1 VSDLNNIMLLS
12 ACTDEVRIRSV
23 SGAAAGSINAQ
34 AWRVPTGKSAQSR
47 LTMGVRGCVGGL
59 LAAASI
65 GAWADAAPVHTNV
78 TAEDIAINLLIFIL
92 SSFLGLG
99 LIHGVAKLLHTPLMA
114 LTNAIS
120 SVSVVAALI
129 VLSYPD
135 NSPLVI
141 TLATVGTALA
151 LSNVISGFM
160 ITERILK
167 MFRKG
172 SR

>member
-1 VSDLNNIMLLS
+1 MFDLDNLV
-12 ACTDEVRIRSV
+12 VRDSHLPAIRSGTV
-23 SGAAAGSINAQ
+23 ASHSSSRDRGKREPPGRTNRSRVTLGA
-34 AWRVPTGKSAQSR
+34 
-47 LTMGVRGCVGGL
+47 RGCMVWV
-59 LAAASI
+59 I
-65 GAWADAAPVHTNV
+65 GAISFGARADAAPVHVNV
-78 TAEDIAINLLIFIL
+78 TAEDIGVNLLIFIL
-92 SSFLGLG
+92 STFLGLG

-129 VLSYPD
+129 VLSYPN
-135 NSPLVI
+135 NSTLVI
-141 TLATVGTALA
+141 VLATVGTALA

>member
-1 VSDLNNIMLLS
+1 VGARVWAALIVSTASL
-12 ACTDEVRIRSV
+12 A
-23 SGAAAGSINAQ
+23 AQ
-34 AWRVPTGKSAQSR
+34 ADSA
-47 LTMGVRGCVGGL
+47 GVHHV
-59 LAAASI
+59 
-65 GAWADAAPVHTNV
+65 NV
-78 TAEDIAINLLIFIL
+78 TAEDIAVNLLIFLL
-92 SSFLGLG
+92 STFLGLG

>member
-1 VSDLNNIMLLS
+1 ML
-12 ACTDEVRIRSV
+12 T
-23 SGAAAGSINAQ
+23 
-34 AWRVPTGKSAQSR
+34 
-47 LTMGVRGCVGGL
+47 L
-59 LAAASI
+59 LAAPLP
-65 GAWADAAPVHTNV
+65 DVV
-78 TAEDIAINLLIFIL
+78 DNLMVFVL

-99 LIHGVAKLLHTPLMA
+99 LILHVSRLLHTPLMS

-135 NSPLVI
+135 NSTLVI
-141 TLATVGTALA
+141 VLATVGTALA
-151 LSNVISGFM
+151 LSNVVSGFM

-172 SR
+172 TR

>member
-1 VSDLNNIMLLS
+1 MKRVQSRMSLPARVCTGAMTLAAS
-12 ACTDEVRIRSV
+12 A
-23 SGAAAGSINAQ
+23 GAAAESTQ
-34 AWRVPTGKSAQSR
+34 
-47 LTMGVRGCVGGL
+47 
-59 LAAASI
+59 
-65 GAWADAAPVHTNV
+65 VHVNV
-78 TAEDIAINLLIFIL
+78 SAEDIGVNLLIFIL

-99 LIHGVAKLLHTPLMA
+99 LIHGVAKLLHTPLMS

-129 VLSYPD
+129 VLSYPE
-135 NSPLVI
+135 NSTLVI
-141 TLATVGTALA
+141 VLATVGTALA

-172 SR
+172 GR

>member
-1 VSDLNNIMLLS
+1 MIDLKDIKSHPPQPLKGRERS
-12 ACTDEVRIRSV
+12 ASKRVKVTGCAAWVVGV
-23 SGAAAGSINAQ
+23 SGF
-34 AWRVPTGKSAQSR
+34 
-47 LTMGVRGCVGGL
+47 
-59 LAAASI
+59 AASV
-65 GAWADAAPVHTNV
+65 AAHAETAPVHANV
-78 TAEDIAINLLIFIL
+78 TADDIAVNLLIFLL
-92 SSFLGLG
+92 STFLGLG

-129 VLSYPD
+129 VLAYPN

-141 TLATVGTALA
+141 TLATIGTALA

-167 MFRKG
+167 MFGKG
-172 SR
+172 GR

>member
-1 VSDLNNIMLLS
+1 MIVTDGLTMHTLRPHEARSRKRSTARARMAALVST
-12 ACTDEVRIRSV
+12 C
-23 SGAAAGSINAQ
+23 AGMAIATASLGAQ
-34 AWRVPTGKSAQSR
+34 ANSMP
-47 LTMGVRGCVGGL
+47 LH
-59 LAAASI
+59 
-65 GAWADAAPVHTNV
+65 PNV
-78 TAEDIAINLLIFIL
+78 TAEDIGTNLLIFIL
-92 SSFLGLG
+92 STFLGLG

-129 VLSYPD
+129 VLSYPH
-135 NSPLVI
+135 NSPLVL

>member
-1 VSDLNNIMLLS
+1 VFDLKNIKLRASHLCAAVVGGTVSL
-12 ACTDEVRIRSV
+12 A
-23 SGAAAGSINAQ
+23 AQ
-34 AWRVPTGKSAQSR
+34 ADST
-47 LTMGVRGCVGGL
+47 
-59 LAAASI
+59 ASHH
-65 GAWADAAPVHTNV
+65 VNV
-78 TAEDIAINLLIFIL
+78 TSEDIAVNLLIFIL

-135 NSPLVI
+135 NSTLVI
-141 TLATVGTALA
+141 ILATVGTALA
-151 LSNVISGFM
+151 MSNVISGFM

>member
-1 VSDLNNIMLLS
+1 MVDLIDIKLRFARLLRRVCGGWIIGTIS
-12 ACTDEVRIRSV
+12 LA
-23 SGAAAGSINAQ
+23 AQ
-34 AWRVPTGKSAQSR
+34 A
-47 LTMGVRGCVGGL
+47 
-59 LAAASI
+59 
-65 GAWADAAPVHTNV
+65 DATPSHHVNV
-78 TAEDIAINLLIFIL
+78 TAEDIAVNLLIFIL

>member
-1 VSDLNNIMLLS
+1 M
-12 ACTDEVRIRSV
+12 
-23 SGAAAGSINAQ
+23 
-34 AWRVPTGKSAQSR
+34 AWF
-47 LTMGVRGCVGGL
+47 RGRL
-59 LAAASI
+59 LAATVDDHVAR
-65 GAWADAAPVHTNV
+65 
-78 TAEDIAINLLIFIL
+78 AEDDDLRMPL
-92 SSFLGLG
+92 LGLG

-120 SVSVVAALI
+120 SASVVAALI

-135 NSPLVI
+135 NSTLVI
-141 TLATVGTALA
+141 ILATVGTALA
-151 LSNVISGFM
+151 MSNVISGFM

>member
-1 VSDLNNIMLLS
+1 MR
-12 ACTDEVRIRSV
+12 ASV
-23 SGAAAGSINAQ
+23 CVATAFATASLGAQ
-34 AWRVPTGKSAQSR
+34 ANPMPQHAV
-47 LTMGVRGCVGGL
+47 
-59 LAAASI
+59 
-65 GAWADAAPVHTNV
+65 V
-78 TAEDIAINLLIFIL
+78 TAEDIGTNLLIFIL
-92 SSFLGLG
+92 STFLGLG

-129 VLSYPD
+129 VLSYPN

-151 LSNVISGFM
+151 LSNVVSGFM

-167 MFRKG
+167 MFRSKG
-172 SR
+172 GR

>member
-1 VSDLNNIMLLS
+1 VFDLNNIKLRVTGPAAVARVGL
-12 ACTDEVRIRSV
+12 AWGV
-23 SGAAAGSINAQ
+23 STI
-34 AWRVPTGKSAQSR
+34 
-47 LTMGVRGCVGGL
+47 
-59 LAAASI
+59 SI
-65 GAWADAAPVHTNV
+65 GAWADTTSIHVNV

-135 NSPLVI
+135 NSQLVI
-141 TLATVGTALA
+141 ILATVGTALA

>member
-1 VSDLNNIMLLS
+1 MFDLADSKRRTSRL
-12 ACTDEVRIRSV
+12 
-23 SGAAAGSINAQ
+23 
-34 AWRVPTGKSAQSR
+34 PSR
-47 LTMGVRGCVGGL
+47 LTIVTRTCVGWLVGTL
-59 LAAASI
+59 SLAAQ
-65 GAWADAAPVHTNV
+65 ADSTAAQHVNV
-78 TAEDIAINLLIFIL
+78 TAEDIAVNLLIFLL

>member
-1 VSDLNNIMLLS
+1 MLDFNILKMKK
-12 ACTDEVRIRSV
+12 
-23 SGAAAGSINAQ
+23 AAAGAMVFAI
-34 AWRVPTGKSAQSR
+34 SA
-47 LTMGVRGCVGGL
+47 
-59 LAAASI
+59 
-65 GAWADAAPVHTNV
+65 GAWAEAAPLHATV
-78 TAEDIAINLLIFIL
+78 TAEDIGVNLLIFIL
-92 SSFLGLG
+92 ASFLGLG
-99 LIHGVAKLLHTPLMA
+99 LIHGVAKLLHTPLMS

-129 VLSYPD
+129 VLSYPE
-135 NSPLVI
+135 NSTLVI
-141 TLATVGTALA
+141 VLATVGTALA